1 MRSDM
6 ADLCTKIKDVL
17 LAKGASLVGFADL
30 SGIPAETRDS
40 KRYAVSIGVA
50 LDASIIAGIN
60 DGPTPEY
67 RADYKRANALL
78 SNLGK
83 IARDVIEAEGYKAI
97 AKEPT
102 HVGIDPETHSTILP
116 HKTVA
121 TKAGLGWI
129 GKCALLVTEKYGSA
143 LRITTVLTDAELEV
157 GEPIT
162 GSRCNDCTIC
172 VVSCPGKAP
181 SGKNW
186 DPNLHRDSFYDAFA
200 CAKAARERALAKI
213 GVDDTICGIC
223 ISVCPWTQKYLERK
237 GGVTQK

>member
-1 MRSDM
+1 MV
-6 ADLCTKIKDVL
+6 DLCAKIKEIL
-17 LAKGASLVGFADL
+17 LARGASLVGFADL
-30 SGIPAETRDS
+30 LGMPADVRDA

-50 LDASIIAGIN
+50 LDASIIAGIG

-67 RADYKRANALL
+67 YAEYKRANALL

-83 IARDVIEAEGYKAI
+83 LARDLIEAHGHRAI

-116 HKTVA
+116 HKTAA

-162 GSRCNDCTIC
+162 GSRCNDCIIC
-172 VVSCPGKAP
+172 VDSCPGKAP

-186 DPNLHRDSFYDAFA
+186 NPNLHRDSFYDAFA
-200 CAKAARERALAKI
+200 CAEAAREQAQAKLGI
-213 GVDDTICGIC
+213 DDTICGIC
-223 ISVCPWTQKYLERK
+223 IVACPWTAKYINSQ
-237 GGVTQK
+237 T